1 MFIMMPKAK
10 SSKWNRILVALFF
23 ALAILLAI
31 WGSIEFKRMIDDDR
45 LQEKLDEVRPSNRRS

>member
-1 MFIMMPKAK
+1 MMPNAK

-23 ALAILLAI
+23 LVAILLAI
-31 WGSIEFKRMIDDDR
+31 WGSIEFKGMIDDDR

>member
-1 MFIMMPKAK
+1 MMPKAK
-10 SSKWNRILVALFF
+10 SSKWNRIFVALFF
-23 ALAILLAI
+23 ALAVLLAI